1 MFCTFRSSDGRILMV
16 SSTDGYCSVITFSEG
31 ELGTVYTGPK
41 KRTEIVNTKTSKERL
56 PSAKK
61 PSKTLT
67 EISLPISEDANM
79 PQETKT
85 KSVSEEKLT
94 SEANLAPEDVSEK
107 VQSSVTSERTEAPM
121 DVDDF
126 QLVYEGTNT
135 EPVLETSSINTEKSM
150 VKPVIESLE
159 LPAEKTAPL
168 EEAGKEFSGS
178 FTTPLESSAESPKK
192 FDDSCKSFQQTGLT
206 SPVGASSAGR
216 NVTPGNS
223 SKKTPRRVQLITLS
237 SPKSKK
243 KLLD

>member
-1 MFCTFRSSDGRILMV
+1 MFCNFRSSDGRILMV

-41 KRTEIVNTKTSKERL
+41 KRTESGNTKTSKDR
-56 PSAKK
+56 PITAKK
-61 PSKTLT
+61 SSKTIT

-79 PQETKT
+79 PQEIKT
-85 KSVSEEKLT
+85 KSVCEDKLT
-94 SEANLAPEDVSEK
+94 SEAKLTPEDASKK
-107 VQSSVTSERTEAPM
+107 VQSTATTETTEAPM

-126 QLVYEGTNT
+126 HLVYEGTIT
-135 EPVLETSSINTEKSM
+135 EPVLETSSINTEKST
-150 VKPVIESLE
+150 VKPVIDSLE
-159 LPAEKTAPL
+159 LPLEKTAPSA
-168 EEAGKEFSGS
+168 EAGKD
-178 FTTPLESSAESPKK
+178 FTTPLESTVESPKK
-192 FDDSCKSFQQTGLT
+192 FDDSCKSFQETGLT
-206 SPVGASSAGR
+206 SPVGASSTGR

>member
-1 MFCTFRSSDGRILMV
+1 MV

-41 KRTEIVNTKTSKERL
+41 KRTESGNTKTSKDKTA
-56 PSAKK
+56 SVKK
-61 PSKTLT
+61 SSKTIT
-67 EISLPISEDANM
+67 EINLPISEDANM

-85 KSVSEEKLT
+85 KSVFEEQLT
-94 SEANLAPEDVSEK
+94 SEANLTPEDVLEK
-107 VQSSVTSERTEAPM
+107 VQSTATTETTEAPM

-126 QLVYEGTNT
+126 HLVYEGTIT
-135 EPVLETSSINTEKSM
+135 EPVLETSSINTEKSTI
-150 VKPVIESLE
+150 KPVIETLE
-159 LPAEKTAPL
+159 LPAKKMVPL
-168 EEAGKEFSGS
+168 AETGKDSTEP
-178 FTTPLESSAESPKK
+178 FTTPLESTAESPKK
-192 FDDSCKSFQQTGLT
+192 FDDSCKQFQETGLT

>member
-1 MFCTFRSSDGRILMV
+1 MV

-31 ELGTVYTGPK
+31 ELGAVYTGPK
-41 KRTEIVNTKTSKERL
+41 KRDESGQAKTSKDR
-56 PSAKK
+56 PASVKKSAKT
-61 PSKTLT
+61 SA

-85 KSVSEEKLT
+85 KSVCEEKLT
-94 SEANLAPEDVSEK
+94 SEAVVTPEGVSEK
-107 VQSSVTSERTEAPM
+107 VQSTAAPETTEAPM

-126 QLVYEGTNT
+126 QLVYEGTIT
-135 EPVLETSSINTEKSM
+135 EPVLESSSTT
-150 VKPVIESLE
+150 VKPVTESLE
-159 LPAEKTAPL
+159 LPVEKIPPL
-168 EEAGKEFSGS
+168 AEAGKDLPEPC
-178 FTTPLESSAESPKK
+178 TTLLESTAESPKK
-192 FDDSCKSFQQTGLT
+192 FDDSCKSFQEIGLT

>member
-1 MFCTFRSSDGRILMV
+1 MV

-41 KRTEIVNTKTSKERL
+41 KRTESGNTKTSKDRP

-61 PSKTLT
+61 SSKIIT

-79 PQETKT
+79 PQEIKT
-85 KSVSEEKLT
+85 KSVCEDKIT
-94 SEANLAPEDVSEK
+94 SEANLTPEDASKK
-107 VQSSVTSERTEAPM
+107 VQSTATTETTEAPM

-126 QLVYEGTNT
+126 HLVYEGTIT
-135 EPVLETSSINTEKSM
+135 EPVLETSSINTEMSS
-150 VKPVIESLE
+150 VKPIIDSLE
-159 LPAEKTAPL
+159 LPSEKTAPL
-168 EEAGKEFSGS
+168 AEAGKD
-178 FTTPLESSAESPKK
+178 FTTPLESTIESPKK
-192 FDDSCKSFQQTGLT
+192 FDDSCKSFQETGLT